1 MEPKVNYILVGSFVA
16 FLGAAVLVGIL
27 WLGKTDY
34 RGSYDRYEAYM
45 RESVAGLSVDST
57 VKYRGVDV
65 GRVKSITLRPDNPE
79 EVLLTLDIVRGTPVK
94 TDTIAK
100 LETQGLTGLATINL
114 TGGSRDALS
123 LQAQEGQAYPVIKT
137 GPSLFFRLDEAVSRL
152 LSEEGLAQLLVDLDS
167 AAKGAAKVL
176 DEDNRI
182 LLKRTI
188 KDLSDVAQT
197 IAAHKT
203 QIEQSLNGAAKSAD
217 NLVKLTASL
226 NEQVPLCSQ
235 GSTRVS
241 LRWVQRPM
249 SWLGPARPLGRS
261 SMRPNRSCSS
271 SRDELCP
278 KPACW
283 SRSLRQLTGT
293 LNRVARELER
303 EPSSLVFGRKTSTT
317 GTRGVVSGG
326 TTRSRDHELSTG
338 RYSVCAV
345 SVDGGWLP
353 VAPKGLCGDPYLSV
367 ES

>member
-34 RGSYDRYEAYM
+34 RGTYDRYEAHM
-45 RESVAGLSVDST
+45 KESVAGLSVDST

-65 GRVKSITLRPDNPE
+65 GRIKAIALNPNNPE
-79 EVLLTLDIVRGTPVK
+79 EVLLTMDIVRETPIK
-94 TDTIAK
+94 TDTIAV

-114 TGGSRDALS
+114 TGGSRDAPS
-123 LQAQEGQAYPVIKT
+123 LQARDGQAYPVIKT

-197 IAAHKT
+197 VATHKT
-203 QIEQSLNGAAKSAD
+203 QIEQSLNGAARSAD
-217 NLVKLTASL
+217 NLVKLTTSL
-226 NEQVPLCSQ
+226 NEHVPTLLAGLNKS
-235 GSTRVS
+235 VAA
-241 LRWVQRPM
+241 
-249 SWLGPARPLGRS
+249 LGTATDELARTSKTIGTVVNEARP
-261 SMRPNRSCSS
+261 
-271 SRDELCP
+271 ELQQFTRRTLP
-278 KPACW
+278 EVGQLVTE
-283 SRSLRQLTGT
+283 LRQLTGT

-303 EPSSLVFGRKTSTT
+303 EPSSLVFGRKSPA
-317 GTRGVVSGG
+317 RGPG
-326 TTRSRDHELSTG
+326 E
-338 RYSVCAV
+338 
-345 SVDGGWLP
+345 
-353 VAPKGLCGDPYLSV
+353 
-367 ES
+367 

>member
-65 GRVKSITLRPDNPE
+65 GRVKSITLSPDNPE

-123 LQAQEGQAYPVIKT
+123 LQAQTGQAYPVIKT

-197 IAAHKT
+197 VATHKT
-203 QIEQSLNGAAKSAD
+203 QIEQSLNGAARSAD
-217 NLVKLTASL
+217 NLVKLTTAL
-226 NEQVPLCSQ
+226 NEQVPTLLAGLNKS
-235 GSTRVS
+235 VDA
-241 LRWVQRPM
+241 
-249 SWLGPARPLGRS
+249 LGTATDELARTSKTVGTVVNEARP
-261 SMRPNRSCSS
+261 
-271 SRDELCP
+271 ELQQFTRRTLP
-278 KPACW
+278 EAGQLVTE
-283 SRSLRQLTGT
+283 LRQLTGT

-303 EPSSLVFGRKTSTT
+303 EPSSLVFGRKTPS
-317 GTRGVVSGG
+317 RGPG
-326 TTRSRDHELSTG
+326 E
-338 RYSVCAV
+338 
-345 SVDGGWLP
+345 
-353 VAPKGLCGDPYLSV
+353 
-367 ES
+367 

>member
-34 RGSYDRYEAYM
+34 RGTYDRYEAHM
-45 RESVAGLSVDST
+45 KESVAGLSVDST

-65 GRVKSITLRPDNPE
+65 GRIKAIALNPNNPE
-79 EVLLTLDIVRGTPVK
+79 EVLLTMDIVRETPIK
-94 TDTIAK
+94 TDTIAV

-114 TGGSRDALS
+114 TGGSRDAPS
-123 LQAQEGQAYPVIKT
+123 LQAREGQAYPVIKT

-197 IAAHKT
+197 VATHKT
-203 QIEQSLNGAAKSAD
+203 QIEQSLNGAARSTD
-217 NLVKLTASL
+217 NLVKLTTSL
-226 NEQVPLCSQ
+226 NEHVPTLLAGLNKS
-235 GSTRVS
+235 VAA
-241 LRWVQRPM
+241 
-249 SWLGPARPLGRS
+249 LGTATDELARTSKTIGTVVNEARP
-261 SMRPNRSCSS
+261 
-271 SRDELCP
+271 ELQQFTRRTLP
-278 KPACW
+278 EVGQLVTE
-283 SRSLRQLTGT
+283 LRQLTGT

-303 EPSSLVFGRKTSTT
+303 EPSSLVFGRKSPA
-317 GTRGVVSGG
+317 RGPG
-326 TTRSRDHELSTG
+326 E
-338 RYSVCAV
+338 
-345 SVDGGWLP
+345 
-353 VAPKGLCGDPYLSV
+353 
-367 ES
+367 

>member
-65 GRVKSITLRPDNPE
+65 GRVKSITLSPDNPE

-123 LQAQEGQAYPVIKT
+123 LQAQTGQAYPVIKT
-137 GPSLFFRLDEAVSRL
+137 GPSLFFRLDEVVSRL

-197 IAAHKT
+197 VATHKT
-203 QIEQSLNGAAKSAD
+203 QIEQSLNGAARSAD
-217 NLVKLTASL
+217 NLVKLTTAL
-226 NEQVPLCSQ
+226 NEQVPTLLAGLNKS
-235 GSTRVS
+235 VDA
-241 LRWVQRPM
+241 
-249 SWLGPARPLGRS
+249 LGTATDELARTSKTVGTVVNEARP
-261 SMRPNRSCSS
+261 
-271 SRDELCP
+271 ELQQFTRRTLP
-278 KPACW
+278 EAGQLVTE
-283 SRSLRQLTGT
+283 LRQLTGT

-303 EPSSLVFGRKTSTT
+303 EPSSLVFGRKTPS
-317 GTRGVVSGG
+317 RGPG
-326 TTRSRDHELSTG
+326 E
-338 RYSVCAV
+338 
-345 SVDGGWLP
+345 
-353 VAPKGLCGDPYLSV
+353 
-367 ES
+367 

>member
-34 RGSYDRYEAYM
+34 RGTYDRYEAYM
-45 RESVAGLSVDST
+45 KESVAGLSVDST

-65 GRVKSITLRPDNPE
+65 GRVKANALNPNNPE
-79 EVLLTLDIVRGTPVK
+79 EVLLTMDIVRGTPIK
-94 TDTIAK
+94 NDTIAV

-114 TGGSRDALS
+114 TGGSRDAPS

-188 KDLSDVAQT
+188 KDVSDVAQT
-197 IAAHKT
+197 IATHKA
-203 QIEQSLNGAAKSAD
+203 QIEQSLNGAARSAD

-226 NEQVPLCSQ
+226 NAQVPTLLTGINKSVTALEAATEELAKTSKAVGTVVNEAKPELQ
-235 GSTRVS
+235 QFTRRTLPEAGLLVT
-241 LRWVQRPM
+241 
-249 SWLGPARPLGRS
+249 
-261 SMRPNRSCSS
+261 
-271 SRDELCP
+271 E
-278 KPACW
+278 
-283 SRSLRQLTGT
+283 LRQLTST
-293 LNRVARELER
+293 LTRVARELER
-303 EPSSLVFGRKTSTT
+303 EPSSLMFGRKTPL
-317 GTRGVVSGG
+317 RGPG
-326 TTRSRDHELSTG
+326 E
-338 RYSVCAV
+338 
-345 SVDGGWLP
+345 
-353 VAPKGLCGDPYLSV
+353 
-367 ES
+367 

>member
-114 TGGSRDALS
+114 TGGSRDAPS
-123 LQAQEGQAYPVIKT
+123 LQAQEEQAYPVIKT
-137 GPSLFFRLDEAVSRL
+137 GPSLFFRMDEAVSRL

-197 IAAHKT
+197 VATHKT
-203 QIEQSLNGAAKSAD
+203 QIEQSLNGAARSAD
-217 NLVKLTASL
+217 NIVKLTASL
-226 NEQVPLCSQ
+226 NEQVPTLLAGLNKSVAAV
-235 GSTRVS
+235 GTATDELARTSKTVGT
-241 LRWVQRPM
+241 VVNE
-249 SWLGPARPLGRS
+249 ARPELQQFTGRTL
-261 SMRPNRSCSS
+261 P
-271 SRDELCP
+271 EAGQLVTE
-278 KPACW
+278 
-283 SRSLRQLTGT
+283 LRQLTGT

-303 EPSSLVFGRKTSTT
+303 EPSSLVFGRKTPS
-317 GTRGVVSGG
+317 RGPG
-326 TTRSRDHELSTG
+326 E
-338 RYSVCAV
+338 
-345 SVDGGWLP
+345 
-353 VAPKGLCGDPYLSV
+353 
-367 ES
+367 

>member
-65 GRVKSITLRPDNPE
+65 GRVKSITLSPDNSE

-123 LQAQEGQAYPVIKT
+123 LQAQTGQAYPVIKT

-197 IAAHKT
+197 VATHKT
-203 QIEQSLNGAAKSAD
+203 QIEQSLNGAARSAD
-217 NLVKLTASL
+217 NLVKLTTAL
-226 NEQVPLCSQ
+226 NEQVPTLLAGLNKS
-235 GSTRVS
+235 VDA
-241 LRWVQRPM
+241 
-249 SWLGPARPLGRS
+249 LGTATDELARTSKTVGTVVNEARP
-261 SMRPNRSCSS
+261 
-271 SRDELCP
+271 ELQQFTRRTLP
-278 KPACW
+278 EAGQLVTE
-283 SRSLRQLTGT
+283 LRQLTGT

-303 EPSSLVFGRKTSTT
+303 EPSSLVFGRKTPS
-317 GTRGVVSGG
+317 RGPG
-326 TTRSRDHELSTG
+326 E
-338 RYSVCAV
+338 
-345 SVDGGWLP
+345 
-353 VAPKGLCGDPYLSV
+353 
-367 ES
+367 

>member
-1 MEPKVNYILVGSFVA
+1 
-16 FLGAAVLVGIL
+16 
-27 WLGKTDY
+27 
-34 RGSYDRYEAYM
+34 M

-123 LQAQEGQAYPVIKT
+123 LQAQTGQAYPVIKT

-188 KDLSDVAQT
+188 RDLSDVAQT
-197 IAAHKT
+197 VATHKT
-203 QIEQSLNGAAKSAD
+203 QIEQSLNGAARSAD
-217 NLVKLTASL
+217 NLVKLTTSL
-226 NEQVPLCSQ
+226 NEQVPTLLAGLNKS
-235 GSTRVS
+235 VAA
-241 LRWVQRPM
+241 
-249 SWLGPARPLGRS
+249 LGTATDELARTSKAVGTVVNEARP
-261 SMRPNRSCSS
+261 
-271 SRDELCP
+271 ELQQFTRRTLP
-278 KPACW
+278 EAGQLVTE
-283 SRSLRQLTGT
+283 LRQLTGT

-303 EPSSLVFGRKTSTT
+303 EPSSLVFGRKTPS
-317 GTRGVVSGG
+317 RGPG
-326 TTRSRDHELSTG
+326 E
-338 RYSVCAV
+338 
-345 SVDGGWLP
+345 
-353 VAPKGLCGDPYLSV
+353 
-367 ES
+367 